1 MFPECGANFADFG
14 HNLRFSGFM
23 REKFAAKFTEAG
35 NLKLQEVSQF
45 PTSPLRAAALTSI
58 VFHSIFPQAAQ
69 SCRLSGVLFN
79 FCVFQQPAK
88 VVAMLLFSAR
98 SPALLWCWG
107 TRLRKIAAQLGAQ
120 ARYFRTLSVAQQD
133 EFKSVIE
140 STAVTN
146 HCVHA
151 ERTGK
156 FEKNYFSDTKLL
168 RHVCPGAARAK

>member
-1 MFPECGANFADFG
+1 
-14 HNLRFSGFM
+14 M

-88 VVAMLLFSAR
+88 SSRCCFFQRDLQLFCGAGELGSGKSRLNSEHKRVISAR
-98 SPALLWCWG
+98 CRS
-107 TRLRKIAAQLGAQ
+107 RS
-120 ARYFRTLSVAQQD
+120 RTNS
-133 EFKSVIE
+133 
-140 STAVTN
+140 N
-146 HCVHA
+146 
-151 ERTGK
+151 
-156 FEKNYFSDTKLL
+156 
-168 RHVCPGAARAK
+168 P